1 MTHII
6 EWMRRAQRRRKLAVA
21 GVAVGALLSSTTL
34 ASGFPPFVFS
44 DSITVNQGASV
55 SVLDSGE
62 SSVLA
67 NDFDFEGDVLVAVL
81 TRNVQHGT
89 LTLNRDGTFVY
100 RHDGS
105 DEDDDE
111 FRYRAFDGTG
121 FSRREAVVEIDIE
134 EAEPV
139 VPQITGQRTVSIAED
154 DSREIELTDL
164 VVVDGDN
171 QFPQDFT
178 LEVSAGDNYSLSGAV
193 VTPRANFN
201 GELSVPVRVFDGTNF
216 SNSFAL
222 RVDVEP
228 RNDPPFTTGAPADQ
242 EAIEG
247 EPFSLSLSGFF
258 DDIDAGDRLRFSASG
273 LPSSGSLRIGRNSGV
288 LSGTPIAA
296 DASDTAYSVRVTATD
311 QGGDSASVTF
321 SLLIFA
327 ETRSDLDISG
337 SSVSNPTVVGESARW
352 TLLIENRGPAFLE
365 EGELAA
371 TWATSGPGMT
381 LSVPEGCTVT
391 DNDTAAPSLSCPLS
405 GIEVGGQLALTVDG
419 TQAAAG
425 DNTVT
430 ATVTADDPVTSNNV
444 ATLGAQVVA
453 AFSEGPSQV
462 IDQPAVNLAQGDFN
476 GDARVDV
483 VASGSEARVYLN
495 AGDRSL
501 QEDGIGLGGD
511 SGSTVV
517 AVIDWNSDQAPD
529 VLTAGD
535 GAGIFVNDGAAA
547 FSARQDLPIAGGSLV
562 QAAGVAD
569 FDNDG
574 AEDVVLTGS
583 FGTLLMLN
591 RVDVETREIAAV
603 SGLDL
608 VVADLNRDGFAD
620 VAVLADVDRA
630 IQVFLNDGL
639 GAFAAGPRIEAGA
652 VGRLGSGDVDGDGGA
667 DLLAALERSGSEPPT
682 NRVLFQQ
689 SDGSFLVGDAFGA
702 SAVTSLLAGDVDG
715 DGDTDVVA
723 INQSGVHQ
731 TYLRSAVGSF
741 ELGEEQIVSF
751 GMQAGLLTDFN
762 TDQSL
767 DLILAGATAGA
778 IEVHANNGV
787 GRLGLG
793 DRVAPELSL
802 LGETSI
808 TMAAGGVFTDPG
820 ATATDDVEGD
830 ISDRIVVESNLV
842 ASSPGTYTVSY
853 AVADRA
859 GNTSQASRTVIV
871 QVNEG
876 SGGGG
881 GGAPAPLALMLL
893 LFASLVR
900 SGRRV

>member
-1 MTHII
+1 MTHTT
-6 EWMRRAQRRRKLAVA
+6 EWMRRAQRRRKLAAA
-21 GVAVGALLSSTTL
+21 GVAVGALLSSATL

-44 DSITVNQGASV
+44 DEITVNRGATV
-55 SVLDSGE
+55 SVLDSGAA
-62 SSVLA
+62 SVLA

-81 TRNVQHGT
+81 TRNVEHGT
-89 LTLNRDGTFVY
+89 LTLNRNGTFVY

-139 VPQITGQRTVSIAED
+139 VPQITGQRSVSIGED
-154 DSREIELTDL
+154 GSREIELTDL
-164 VVVDGDN
+164 IVVDGDN

-178 LEVSAGDNYSLSGAV
+178 LEVSDGDNYALNGAV

-216 SNSFAL
+216 SNSFGL

-228 RNDPPFTTGAPADQ
+228 RNDPPFTTGSPADQ

-247 EPFSLSLSGFF
+247 EPFSMSLAGFF
-258 DDIDAGDRLRFSASG
+258 DDIDAGDRLRFSANG
-273 LPSSGSLRIGRNSGV
+273 LPASGSLRIGRNNGV

-311 QGGDSASVTF
+311 QGGDTASVTF

-327 ETRSDLDISG
+327 ETRSDLDVTE

-352 TLLIENRGPAFLE
+352 TLVIENRGPAFLE
-365 EGELAA
+365 EGALAA
-371 TWATSGPGMT
+371 TWATSGPAMS

-391 DNDTAAPSLSCPLS
+391 DNDTAEPALSCLLT
-405 GIEVGGQLALTVDG
+405 GIEVGGQLSLIIDG

-462 IDQPAVNLAQGDFN
+462 IDAPAVNLAQADFN
-476 GDARVDV
+476 GDGRIDV

-511 SGSTVV
+511 SGGTVV
-517 AVIDWNSDQAPD
+517 AVVDWNSDQAAD

-535 GAGIFVNDGAAA
+535 GVGVFLNDGAAA
-547 FSARQDLPIAGGSLV
+547 FGLREGLRTADGAEVR
-562 QAAGVAD
+562 AAGVAD

-574 AEDVVLTGS
+574 ADDVALTGS
-583 FGTLLMLN
+583 FGTQLLLN
-591 RVDVETREIAAV
+591 RAAVETLEISAA

-608 VVADLNRDGFAD
+608 VVADLNRDGFTD
-620 VAVLADVDRA
+620 VAILAEADRA
-630 IQVFLNDGL
+630 IEVFWNDGL
-639 GAFAAGPRIEAGA
+639 GAFAVGPRIDAGA
-652 VGRLGSGDVDGDGGA
+652 VVRLGSGDVDGDGGT
-667 DLLAALERSGSEPPT
+667 DLLTALERSGAEPPT
-682 NRVLFQQ
+682 NRVLYQQ
-689 SDGSFLVGDAFGA
+689 SDGSFLAGDAFGA

-723 INQSGVHQ
+723 INRSGVHQ
-731 TYLRSAVGSF
+731 TYLRSAVGAL

-793 DRVAPELSL
+793 DRIAPELSL
-802 LGETSI
+802 LGETTI
-808 TMAAGGVFTDPG
+808 TIAAGSVFTDPG
-820 ATATDDVEGD
+820 AAATDDVEGD
-830 ISDRIVVESNLV
+830 ISDRIVVDSNLV
-842 ASSPGTYTVSY
+842 ASSPGTYSVSY

-859 GNTSQASRTVIV
+859 GNTSQVSRTVIV

-881 GGAPAPLALMLL
+881 GGMPAPIALLFLL
-893 LFASLVR
+893 LASVI
-900 SGRRV
+900 RRARRC